1 MAATRATSACRL
13 RRWTGGE
20 DGEVDDDDEASAS
33 PRGDADAVTV
43 RRHAP
48 RGETVAAAVERA
60 VVGIALML
68 YAVALMVLSK
78 TSSMSENMF

>member
-33 PRGDADAVTV
+33 PRGDADAVTL

-48 RGETVAAAVERA
+48 RGETVAAAVERV

-68 YAVALMVLSK
+68 NVRCGVDGAVEDVIDV
-78 TSSMSENMF
+78 

>member
-1 MAATRATSACRL
+1 M
-13 RRWTGGE
+13 
-20 DGEVDDDDEASAS
+20 DDDDEASAS

-48 RGETVAAAVERA
+48 RGETVAAAVARV
-60 VVGIALML
+60 VVGTLMRNVRC
-68 YAVALMVLSK
+68 VASTVLSK